1 MPRQKQPTQK
11 AAPASDIAAFRES
24 LWQTLDRNAAGLSG
38 PEVVRALKVI
48 SDEIYHAG
56 IDEAYV
62 RARVEKGQSI
72 ADAWDLTWVTA
83 LSIHL
88 WRLQGTTQKG
98 VLQPYLT
105 SVNSTPS
112 SQPSRQTT

>member
-1 MPRQKQPTQK
+1 MPQTPRAKRST

-38 PEVVRALKVI
+38 LEVVQALKVI

-62 RARVEKGQSI
+62 RAKVEKGQSI

-83 LSIHL
+83 LSIHV
-88 WRLQGTTQKG
+88 WRLRGTTQKG
-98 VLQPYLT
+98 ALRQGQAAA
-105 SVNSTPS
+105 SSTAS
-112 SQPSRQTT
+112 